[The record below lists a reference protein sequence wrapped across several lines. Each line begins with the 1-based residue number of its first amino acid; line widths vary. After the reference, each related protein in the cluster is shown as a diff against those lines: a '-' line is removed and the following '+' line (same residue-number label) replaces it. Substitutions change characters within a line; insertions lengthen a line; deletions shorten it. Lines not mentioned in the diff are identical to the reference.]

1 MNEFVFIINDVPPTA
16 NRMWRRNPRGGMY
29 LTSEAHA
36 FVEEVALAVKGARV
50 PESWK
55 YCAVEII
62 VEPRRRSGDVD
73 NRIKP
78 TLDALTKCG
87 FWDDDDM
94 VAFVSCC
101 FGSVRGRTIVRI
113 TKRDAK
119 FK

>member
-1 MNEFVFIINDVPPTA
+1 MNFEFTIDDVPPTA
-16 NRMWRRNPRGGMY
+16 NRMWRRNRRGMY
-29 LTSEAHA
+29 LTDEART
-36 FVEEVALAVKGARV
+36 FVAEVAFAVRGARV

-55 YCAVEII
+55 YCAVEIV

-87 FWDDDDM
+87 FWKDDDM

-101 FGSVRGRTIVRI
+101 FGPVNRRGRTIVRI
-113 TKRDAK
+113 TKRDSK
-119 FK
+119 YD